1 MNCESLWTYEN
12 NQIRIYSVF
21 TCQIKCTKLKLRQC
35 SDKNSLLDLKRC
47 FHFRGIN
54 LNDRRDNHFENDYL
68 RSCCKLSQLR
78 GLNDRKG
85 QRSRS
90 PPTFDKYVQLSL
102 PLIGGHDRVAGSQRR
117 IACRCGFHN
126 SPHTIRD
133 NENRKGSFCS
143 LNLGFQAFHAN
154 NIEMQSVCFVGPSIP
169 QLPVHNDTY

>member
-1 MNCESLWTYEN
+1 MNCKSLWTYEN

-47 FHFRGIN
+47 FHLRGIN
-54 LNDRRDNHFENDYL
+54 LNNSALTIFENGYL
-68 RSCCKLSQLR
+68 CSCYKLSQLR
-78 GLNDRKG
+78 VLSDRKG
-85 QRSRS
+85 QRGRS
-90 PPTFDKYVQLSL
+90 LPTFDKYVQLSL

-117 IACRCGFHN
+117 IARRGGFHN

-133 NENRKGSFCS
+133 NESKEGSFYS

-154 NIEMQSVCFVGPSIP
+154 NIYII
-169 QLPVHNDTY
+169 